1 MTDTNNTDTITN
13 NTDTIT
19 NNTDT
24 SDEFF
29 EGGDFVFMQRT
40 DEKGKKEIIS
50 GGYNINSLFLQGG
63 FSPITTYNTSDQ
75 TGGKVSSSFENLAVP
90 AGLFYVNMRVPKNSE
105 KKEHFYEK
113 HTTASDDL
121 MDKLFSLVEVDKKR
135 KRKTKKHQ
143 IKLDKTKTRKH
154 K

>member
-1 MTDTNNTDTITN
+1 MTD
-13 NTDTIT
+13 T

-40 DEKGKKEIIS
+40 DKEGKKEIIS
-50 GGYNINSLFLQGG
+50 GGYKINSTFFDQDI
-63 FSPITTYNTSDQ
+63 SPIKTYNTSDQ

-121 MDKLFSLVEVDKKR
+121 MDKLFSLVEVDKKL
-135 KRKTKKHQ
+135 KRKTRKHQ
-143 IKLDKTKTRKH
+143 TKLDKTKTRKH